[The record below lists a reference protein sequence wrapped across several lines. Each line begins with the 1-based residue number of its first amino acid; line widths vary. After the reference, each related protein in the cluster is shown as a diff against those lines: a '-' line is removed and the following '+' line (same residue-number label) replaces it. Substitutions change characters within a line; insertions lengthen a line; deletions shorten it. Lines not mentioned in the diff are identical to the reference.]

1 MAVKKAYRLIPIGDL
16 RLIQRSEVDDD
27 SRKMLQGLTASM
39 KSRGWP
45 SGTPLPVRTSEDG
58 KYEIRTAGLMFQAA
72 RDAGLKVIP
81 CVICF
86 DAV

>member
-1 MAVKKAYRLIPIGDL
+1 MAVKKAYRSIPIDDL
-16 RLIQRSEVDDD
+16 RLIQRSEMGDD

-45 SGTPLPVRTSEDG
+45 SGMLLPVRTSGNG
-58 KYEIRTAGLMFQAA
+58 KYEIRSAGLIFQAA